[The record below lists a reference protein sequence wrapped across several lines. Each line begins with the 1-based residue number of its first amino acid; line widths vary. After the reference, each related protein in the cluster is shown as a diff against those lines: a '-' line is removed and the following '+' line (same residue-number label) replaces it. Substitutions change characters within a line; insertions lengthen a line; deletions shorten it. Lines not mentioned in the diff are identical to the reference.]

1 MPNKGHSGASLGGNL
16 EYSNRRKK
24 AYARK
29 RKREDDYNKS
39 RNGPVVITYKDNN
52 DTGA

>member
-1 MPNKGHSGASLGGNL
+1 MPGKGHSGASLGGNL

-24 AYARK
+24 SYARK

-39 RNGPVVITYKDNN
+39 RNGPVVITYKGKDEP
-52 DTGA
+52 GA